1 MKLAELEKKL
11 LTAARKLPVDDR
23 VPYGFEHRIMARLR
37 ERHAPEGWALWAR
50 WLWQATVPCVAL
62 TVLLSALA
70 VLSLDSAG
78 VNNTASLDEQ
88 FQEVVFAAID
98 YDSW

>member
-11 LTAARKLPVDDR
+11 LAAARNLPEDDR
-23 VPYGFEHRIMARLR
+23 VPYGFEHRVMARLR
-37 ERHAPEGWALWAR
+37 ERVAPEGWALWAR
-50 WLWQATVPCVAL
+50 WLWQAAVPCLAL

-70 VLSLDSAG
+70 VLSVDSTG
-78 VNNTASLDEQ
+78 VNNTSSLDEQ
-88 FQEVVFAAID
+88 FQNVVFAAID